1 MTTKDILVVYGLFAI
16 ISALLLAKDIS
27 LWRANAFDS
36 LPPAFQN
43 YAILRGTVTV
53 LFVIIVSL
61 LSPVV
66 LAISFL
72 TIVTVRLASKA
83 NQSLRHRAARWQTE
97 QIADPE
103 RATCNTRNGDNRQ
116 NTNENGY
123 RADELSIP
131 SLAMVPL
138 TEPPPVYT
146 PYVPAHTIRQ
156 GQWRRASDRTAER
169 HCFLLNDVRT
179 PDEFLRSSN
188 KVTMKPSR

>member
-43 YAILRGTVTV
+43 CAILRGTVTF

-61 LSPVV
+61 LSPIV

-72 TIVTVRLASKA
+72 TIVIVRLASKA
-83 NQSLRHRAARWQTE
+83 KQSLRHRAARWQTE

-103 RATCNTRNGDNRQ
+103 RAISNTRNGEHRQ
-116 NTNENGY
+116 NTSENGD

-131 SLAMVPL
+131 SLAMVPF

-146 PYVPAHTIRQ
+146 PYEPARILRQ
-156 GQWRRASDRTAER
+156 GQWRRASDRSAER

-179 PDEFLRSSN
+179 PDELLISSN
-188 KVTMKPSR
+188 KVNMIPSR